1 MDTPDVF
8 AGVATHVVF
17 AGGPPPT
24 PAEKSVLLGRLT
36 ATTVT
41 RSVAADSGIELADVL
56 GVGAP
61 PGPGSAGGPPLA
73 AVLGDMDSVDPARL
87 DRAEREG
94 IPVERFPS
102 DKDATDLELALDDA
116 VAHASP
122 GDRLVVVGTTSGRF
136 DHVLATLLVLA
147 SPAYDDV
154 DREAWLGGEVV
165 HVVRGARSLELGEGT
180 TFSVLPLHGDAH
192 GVTARGVRWELHGEV
207 LAAGTSRGVSNVA
220 ARAVVD
226 IEVARG
232 TVLVVVPSA
241 QDAPRGASPPD
252 APHAHQRAAGEID
265 DTEEAR

>member
-24 PAEKSVLLGRLT
+24 PAERSVLVGRLS

-41 RSVAADSGIELADVL
+41 RSIAADSGIELADVL

-61 PGPGSAGGPPLA
+61 PGPGAAGGPPLA
-73 AVLGDMDSVDPARL
+73 AVLGDMDSVDPGRL
-87 DRAEREG
+87 ERAEREG
-94 IPVERFPS
+94 ISVERFPS

-147 SPAYDDV
+147 APAYDEFA
-154 DREAWLGGEVV
+154 REAWLGGEAV
-165 HVVRGARSLELGEGT
+165 HVVLGARSLALGEGT

-192 GVTARGVRWELHGEV
+192 GVTARGVRWELHAEL

-220 ARAVVD
+220 ARDVVD

-241 QDAPRGASPPD
+241 QEGPPD
-252 APHAHQRAAGEID
+252 TAQRQAPPAPQDAAEEID